1 MKALILPLLALL
13 LGGCVGHGHWGEA
26 AGLPSRGQ
34 LSEAAVN
41 AVKAPQTWVPLAAAG
56 LLLATDVDQ
65 KWSEELYEKQP
76 LFGDDARS
84 VSNDLRDIA
93 SGAYVLTALLA
104 PSPTWEAKA
113 KGFAVGARTA
123 LLDGA
128 INHSLKEA
136 IGRERPDG
144 ERDSSMPSGH
154 ASKAASR
161 TMLARYNLRYIDMP
175 EWSRQVAD
183 WTLHGVAL
191 GTGLARVEAGK
202 HHLSD
207 VMVGYAI
214 GNFLAAFMHEAFF
227 TGGSGGVQISFVPVP
242 EGGAFSLTVPL

>member
-1 MKALILPLLALL
+1 LKSLILPLLALL
-13 LGGCVGHGHWGEA
+13 SGGCVGHGHWGEA
-26 AGLPSRGQ
+26 AGFFAGDR
-34 LSEAAVN
+34 LSQAAVN
-41 AVKAPQTWVPLAAAG
+41 AAKAPQTWVPLTAAG

-65 KWSEELYEKQP
+65 QWSEKLHEKQP

-84 VSNDLRDIA
+84 VSNDLRDVA

-113 KGFAVGARTA
+113 KGFAVGASTA

-128 INHSLKEA
+128 INHTLKVA

-144 ERDSSMPSGH
+144 KRDSSMPSGH

-161 TMLARYNLRYIDMP
+161 AMLARYNMRYMDMP
-175 EWSRQVAD
+175 GWSRHLAD
-183 WTLHGVAL
+183 WTLHGVAVC
-191 GTGLARVEAGK
+191 TSLARVEAGK

-207 VMVGYAI
+207 VLVGYAI
-214 GNFLAAFMHEAFF
+214 GNFVAAFMHEAFF
-227 TGGSGGVQISFVPVP
+227 TGGGGGVRVSFLPVP